1 MFDIGWQELF
11 LIAVL
16 ALIVVGPKDLP
27 RALKTVMRG
36 VKKIRELATEF
47 QSGVDDMAREAD
59 LDGIKRSIE
68 VTENKEIEEQ
78 IRSTFETDD
87 DFRDQIEGSDLKE
100 ELEGE
105 KPDIRDANA
114 FSGVD
119 VVKNTETPTGS
130 DDEKLVSE
138 IKGEATKS
146 ENS

>member
-1 MFDIGWQELF
+1 
-11 LIAVL
+11 
-16 ALIVVGPKDLP
+16 
-27 RALKTVMRG
+27 
-36 VKKIRELATEF
+36 
-47 QSGVDDMAREAD
+47 
-59 LDGIKRSIE
+59 
-68 VTENKEIEEQ
+68 
-78 IRSTFETDD
+78 
-87 DFRDQIEGSDLKE
+87 E